1 VKALVTRPREDA
13 VALAAALEARGMA
26 PVLEPLLEIRFV
38 QDGRRVLAPMLDG
51 AQAALF
57 TSANGV
63 RAFAAATE
71 RRDLAAFA
79 VGDASAAAA
88 RAAGFA
94 AVQSAAGDVAA
105 LAALVRR
112 KLDPRRGALIHAAA
126 REVAGDLAG
135 MLGTD
140 GFAVRRAV
148 LYEAVAA
155 ARLSDA
161 TAALLRD
168 GRIEL
173 ALFFSPR
180 TAASFVRLLHAAGL
194 SGASNGMT
202 AVTLSS
208 AVAATLDGLGWRDV
222 RVAAAR
228 TEAAMLDAVDRAI
241 AERTDLA
248 AQGQIA

>member
-1 VKALVTRPREDA
+1 
-13 VALAAALEARGMA
+13 
-26 PVLEPLLEIRFV
+26 
-38 QDGRRVLAPMLDG
+38 
-51 AQAALF
+51 
-57 TSANGV
+57 
-63 RAFAAATE
+63 
-71 RRDLAAFA
+71 
-79 VGDASAAAA
+79 
-88 RAAGFA
+88 
-94 AVQSAAGDVAA
+94 
-105 LAALVRR
+105 
-112 KLDPRRGALIHAAA
+112 
-126 REVAGDLAG
+126 